1 MNGDEFTKIAHALG
15 SIEAKQDSQAE
26 RFDNLMKGIFGEG
39 GIEKRLSKLEIA
51 IAVIKGNK
59 ALVITL
65 ISLVTG
71 MAGFFI
77 LLFGTG
83 VIAK

>member
-1 MNGDEFTKIAHALG
+1 MNGDEFNSINRALG

-51 IAVIKGNK
+51 MAVIKGNK
-59 ALVITL
+59 ALVITV
-65 ISLVTG
+65 ITLVAS
-71 MAGFFI
+71 MAGFLI

-83 VIAK
+83 VAK